1 MKTQTLLIAAAA
13 LAAGVMS
20 SHAQV
25 YSQNIVGYVNIPL
38 VVGNNLIANQLD
50 YDGTGTNNTVNT
62 VFPNGLPNKTI
73 ISAWN
78 PNTATFVTAE
88 YFSTSGWNSGTNS
101 PLVYSAL
108 QPGSGFFIKVSAPTN
123 ITLVVNVI
131 TGTNTYPVPAGLTV
145 VAPSAPIAG
154 TLDTTN
160 GFKPNN
166 KDIVDVWV
174 PATSSFTAHEYFT
187 TSGWGG
193 GDPQLAVGQSV
204 FLKSTAN
211 TNWTQVLNV
220 Q

>member
-13 LAAGVMS
+13 LAAGVIS

-62 VFPNGLPNKTI
+62 VFPNGLPNKTV

-78 PNTATFVTAE
+78 PATSSFVLAE
-88 YFSTSGWNSGTNS
+88 YFTSSGWTGTNS
-101 PLVYSAL
+101 ALVQAAL
-108 QPGSGFFIKVSAPTN
+108 QPGSGFFIKVNTATN
-123 ITLVVNVI
+123 ITLVGNVI
-131 TGTNTYPVPAGLTV
+131 TGTNTYPVPAGFTV
-145 VAPSAPIAG
+145 QAPSAPIAG

-160 GFKPNN
+160 GYHPSN

-174 PATSSFTAHEYFT
+174 PSSSTFSLYEYFT
-187 TSGWGG
+187 SGGWTPS
-193 GDPQLAVGQSV
+193 DPQLAVGQSV
-204 FLKSTAN
+204 FLKAAKS

>member
-38 VVGNNLIANQLD
+38 VAGNNLIANQLD

-62 VFPNGLPNKTI
+62 VFPNGLPNKTV

-78 PNTATFVTAE
+78 PSTSTFVPAE
-88 YFSTSGWNSGTNS
+88 YFTSSGWSGTNS
-101 PLVYSAL
+101 TYIYSAL
-108 QPGSGFFIKVSAPTN
+108 QPGSGFFIKVNTATN
-123 ITLVVNVI
+123 ITLVGNVI
-131 TGTNTYPVPAGLTV
+131 TGTNTYPVPVGFTV
-145 VAPSAPIAG
+145 QAPSAPIAG

-160 GFKPNN
+160 GYHPSN

-174 PATSSFTAHEYFT
+174 PASSTFTAFEYFT
-187 TSGWGG
+187 SGGWTPS
-193 GDPQLAVGQSV
+193 DPQLAVGQSV
-204 FLKSTAN
+204 FLKAAKS